1 MGEKDQEQLEDDDLS
16 SLDDFD
22 DDGDFDDPSID
33 IVKEPENNEAEEER
47 RRKARRAIEKKNELK
62 ALRSELDEWDE
73 PFDENDL

>member
-33 IVKEPENNEAEEER
+33 IVKEPENKEAEEER